1 MKVLVTG
8 AFGNV
13 GASTLKALIAK
24 NKYEITCFDR
34 PRFANRKESRKFKK
48 DVKIIWGD
56 LRNAKKVE
64 KAVKG
69 QDIVLHIGAIIPP
82 AANRSKKRTLSINL
96 GGTKNIVDT
105 IVKQSSKP
113 RIIYTSSVAVYG
125 DVRELGEHCIDVD
138 YPFNPSPDDFY
149 AVTKI
154 QAEKYIRESG
164 VDFVIFRLSYIPNAE
179 KIALTPLMFRMPLD
193 TPIEFT
199 HTLDAG
205 LAIANTIE
213 KDEMFG
219 NVYNLGGGK
228 KSQMYYKEFLEN
240 MLPFMG
246 VDMLPAEAFSTE
258 PFHCCFYETTELEK
272 MLQFQKHDL
281 KDLFQEMVDNTRAAR
296 VFARIFKPI
305 VLPFLLMLSPYYG
318 KNKSL
323 KRKQERLE
331 KKGLKKVKVAEAKV
345 ET

>member
-13 GASTLKALIAK
+13 GVSTLKALIAK
-24 NKYEITCFDR
+24 NKHEITCFDR
-34 PRFANRKESRKFKK
+34 PKLVNRKELRKFKK

-56 LRNAKKVE
+56 LRNSKKVE
-64 KAVKG
+64 KAVQG

-82 AANRSKKRTLSINL
+82 AANRSRKRTFDINF
-96 GGTKNIVDT
+96 GGTKNIVNA
-105 IVKQSSKP
+105 ILKQSSKP
-113 RIIYTSSVAVYG
+113 RMVYTSSVAVYG
-125 DVRELGEHCIDVD
+125 DVRELGEHCIDIN

-154 QAEKYIRESG
+154 KSEEYIRESG
-164 VDFVIFRLSYIPNAE
+164 IEFVIFRLSYIPNAE

-213 KDEMFG
+213 KNEMFG
-219 NVYNLGGGK
+219 NMYNLGGGK
-228 KSQMYYKEFLEN
+228 ESQIYYKEFLEN

-246 VDMLPAEAFSTE
+246 VDMLPDEAFSTE
-258 PFHCCFYETTELEK
+258 PFHCCFYDTTELEK
-272 MLQFQKHDL
+272 LLQFQKHNM
-281 KDLFQEMVDNTRAAR
+281 KDLYQEMVDNTRAAR
-296 VFARIFKPI
+296 VLARMFKPI
-305 VLPFLLMLSPYYG
+305 VRPFLLMLSPHYS
-318 KNKSL
+318 KNMRK
-323 KRKQERLE
+323 KRKQKRLE
-331 KKGLKKVKVAEAKV
+331 KRNKSK
-345 ET
+345 

>member
-13 GASTLKALIAK
+13 GASALMALIAK

-34 PRFANRKESRKFKK
+34 PKFANRNESRKFKK

-56 LRNAKKVE
+56 LRNPKKVE

-82 AANRSKKRTLSINL
+82 AANRSKKRTLAINF
-96 GGTKNIVDT
+96 GGTKNIVDA

-138 YPFNPSPDDFY
+138 YAFNPSPDDFY
-149 AVTKI
+149 AETKI

-228 KSQMYYKEFLEN
+228 NSQMYYKEFLEN

-272 MLQFQKHDL
+272 MLQFQKHDM

-296 VFARIFKPI
+296 ILARIFKPI
-305 VLPFLLMLSPYYG
+305 VRPFLLMLSPHYG
-318 KNKSL
+318 KNKRL

-331 KKGLKKVKVAEAKV
+331 KKKNKSR
-345 ET
+345 